1 VGNIRANDHSS
12 CHGCYLPNSRVGCR
26 KLGRCSQLPAP
37 NQTLASPL
45 PRTLSSITMH
55 KAVLMCPPT
64 FFDVREPK
72 NPHMGLAIDRAL
84 AQHQWENLRAALF
97 DSGLKVELIDPV
109 KDLDDMV
116 FAANLVFVGEHP
128 DLGKFIVPSRMRYP
142 SRQKEVAFYVEWFRK
157 RGYQVIQ
164 LDLAG
169 EYLEG
174 HGDLIWH
181 PDHGRLWAG
190 YGFRSTRGGVERFA
204 AAMEKLGFPV
214 TMLEL
219 VDKYCYHLDTCFCP
233 LSMESVLICADV
245 LSTESVEAIRNKFQR
260 VHNLSRDEA
269 RQFMGNGIVANGRF
283 ITPRLSE
290 NLRRILAK
298 EGLTPVVVDTS
309 EFEKSGGSAF
319 CMHCRL

>member
-1 VGNIRANDHSS
+1 
-12 CHGCYLPNSRVGCR
+12 
-26 KLGRCSQLPAP
+26 
-37 NQTLASPL
+37 
-45 PRTLSSITMH
+45 MH
-55 KAVLMCPPT
+55 KAVLMCPPI

-72 NPHMGLAIDRAL
+72 NPHMGLAIDRVL
-84 AQHQWENLRAALF
+84 AQHQWENLRDALL

-116 FAANLVFVGEHP
+116 FAANLIFAGEHTE
-128 DLGKFIVPSRMRYP
+128 LGKFIVPSRMRYP
-142 SRQKEVAFYVEWFRK
+142 SRQKEVALYVEWFRK
-157 RGYQVIQ
+157 RGYRVMQ

-181 PDHGRLWAG
+181 PDHARIWAG
-190 YGFRSTRGGVERFA
+190 YGFRSTRGGIERFA

-214 TMLEL
+214 TILEL
-219 VDKYCYHLDTCFCP
+219 VDKYCYHLDTCFSP
-233 LSMESVLICADV
+233 LSTESVLICADA
-245 LSTESVEAIRNKFQR
+245 LSPGSVEAIRNSFQR

-290 NLRRILAK
+290 NLCRILAQ

-309 EFEKSGGSAF
+309 EFEKSGGSVF
-319 CMHCRL
+319 CMHCSL